1 MPEELE
7 NATGYII
14 NILLKKLSCAC
25 WTTQKRNIFSP
36 PIVHVIQF
44 NTIQYNS
51 IQLITTITNMSS
63 LAINI
68 VPDDKVSIVAGP
80 FTGNPITAMN
90 ICWAMPV
97 TKTANNDN
105 NNNNNN
111 RNDKTN
117 NNDMKDIDGA
127 VIIGHANGAANI
139 YSENAS
145 ILSQE
150 EERKLMLQQQDSDD
164 KNIIIK
170 WKKQRMQPHRVW
182 LRRKITTKLD
192 EAIVG
197 IECDCT
203 NCYLVVG
210 IKRALEIN
218 VSDRRKVK
226 QTSFRFGKKVY
237 GPKRRHSTFGH
248 ICNKKIVCIQ
258 CQGSSYF
265 IDYQNN
271 TEGLISTSKIN
282 IVPEAYISD
291 FDGNKILVVEKDDE
305 SMEFRIHVEY
315 VFEKDDE
322 EEDTTNDNNNNN
334 NNDNTNTTTTTADT
348 DDNNKDDEEND
359 DDDNDDDES
368 EDEFEN
374 VVLEYNLTREPWGF
388 KLVSTNAFSTIES
401 DRIITLFHSKTLEQL
416 YEPLKLDSRIVT
428 FTVIK
433 NNNPKKHMLLFICR
447 DHTLKLYLNGKI
459 VMSNLLP
466 SNTIHSF
473 AMSLPYLCV
482 CDISVHGK
490 FFYNDDNYLYQ
501 YGIPDEM
508 LKILTTD

>member
-1 MPEELE
+1 MPQV
-7 NATGYII
+7 II
-14 NILLKKLSCAC
+14 NKYFDKKAFVRLLDNTKK
-25 WTTQKRNIFSP
+25 KHFFST
-36 PIVHVIQF
+36 
-44 NTIQYNS
+44 NCTCNSIQYNS

-80 FTGNPITAMN
+80 FTGNPITALN
-90 ICWAMPV
+90 ICWAMPI
-97 TKTANNDN
+97 TTTA
-105 NNNNNN
+105 NNNNN

-305 SMEFRIHVEY
+305 SMEFHFLSV
-315 VFEKDDE
+315 KDQM
-322 EEDTTNDNNNNN
+322 
-334 NNDNTNTTTTTADT
+334 
-348 DDNNKDDEEND
+348 
-359 DDDNDDDES
+359 
-368 EDEFEN
+368 
-374 VVLEYNLTREPWGF
+374 VW
-388 KLVSTNAFSTIES
+388 
-401 DRIITLFHSKTLEQL
+401 
-416 YEPLKLDSRIVT
+416 
-428 FTVIK
+428 
-433 NNNPKKHMLLFICR
+433 
-447 DHTLKLYLNGKI
+447 
-459 VMSNLLP
+459 
-466 SNTIHSF
+466 
-473 AMSLPYLCV
+473 
-482 CDISVHGK
+482 
-490 FFYNDDNYLYQ
+490 
-501 YGIPDEM
+501 
-508 LKILTTD
+508 